1 MLKHLINKLII
12 YSELYSVIHDF
23 FYLKFLYRCKNLKYR
38 NELPQTS
45 VIICFHNEAWSVLL
59 RTVQS
64 VLDRSPKHLI
74 KEVILVDDFSDKR
87 KYYIII
93 SLGD

>member
-1 MLKHLINKLII
+1 MT
-12 YSELYSVIHDF
+12 

-74 KEVILVDDFSDKR
+74 KEVILVDDFSDQR
-87 KYYIII
+87 KYKY
-93 SLGD
+93 